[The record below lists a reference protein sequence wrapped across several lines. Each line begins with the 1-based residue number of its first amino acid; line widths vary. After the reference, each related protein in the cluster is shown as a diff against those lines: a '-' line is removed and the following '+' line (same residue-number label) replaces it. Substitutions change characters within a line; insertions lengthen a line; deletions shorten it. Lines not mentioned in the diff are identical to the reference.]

1 MVRRLLQSN
10 FSWFLLTFVLSR
22 GIINAFGTFQAYY
35 ETDILSSFS
44 PSEIS
49 WIGTLQ
55 GFLLLV
61 IGVLSGPLYDLG
73 YLRGLM
79 FAGTGFIFLGFLLA
93 GEVNS
98 YFGVILSL
106 SLMVGLG
113 CGCLF
118 IPSLAIVAPYFT
130 TKRPLATGITAA
142 GGSFGGV
149 LFPIAFKQT
158 LDHVGYSWG
167 CRVLAFMVLGTQI
180 VPFIL
185 LEPLSM
191 PKQKR
196 KLFEPHAL
204 KVPSFLLYSI
214 ALFFVF
220 AGLYVPFFFVSSYAE
235 EELGVD
241 TTMGFYLLSIMNA
254 GSFFGRIGLN
264 LLANRLGSM
273 PVCIACILLSGVL
286 AFLWIPVHTFAGFVV
301 WGIIYGVFS
310 GAVVSLVST
319 AMVAISSDLSKF
331 GTRLGMA
338 SGFAGFGL
346 LVGSPIAGAILTSHL
361 SWEGTQVFTGI
372 IILFGCAA
380 LIAAWMVFKMSEKK
394 RKPDAV

>member
-1 MVRRLLQSN
+1 
-10 FSWFLLTFVLSR
+10 
-22 GIINAFGTFQAYY
+22 
-35 ETDILSSFS
+35 
-44 PSEIS
+44 
-49 WIGTLQ
+49 
-55 GFLLLV
+55 
-61 IGVLSGPLYDLG
+61 
-73 YLRGLM
+73 M

-113 CGCLF
+113 TGCLF

-158 LDHVGYSWG
+158 LDHIGYAWG

-180 VPFIL
+180 VPL
-185 LEPLSM
+185 LLLDPLSM
-191 PKQKR
+191 PKQTR
-196 KLFEPHAL
+196 KLFEPQAL
-204 KVPSFLLYSI
+204 KIPSFLLYSV

-220 AGLYVPFFFVSSYAE
+220 AGLYVPFFYVSSYAE
-235 EELGVD
+235 EKLDVSA
-241 TTMGFYLLSIMNA
+241 TMGFYLLSIMNA

-264 LLANRLGSM
+264 LLANSVGSM
-273 PVCIACILLSGVL
+273 PVCVACILISGIL
-286 AFLWIPVHTFAGFVV
+286 ALLWMPVHNFAGFVV
-301 WGIIYGVFS
+301 WGIIYGIFS

-346 LVGSPIAGAILTSHL
+346 LVGSPIAGAILTSRL
-361 SWEGTQVFTGI
+361 SWKGTQVFTGLI
-372 IILFGCAA
+372 VLIGCAC
-380 LIAAWMVFKMSEKK
+380 LLGAWVVFKTSE
-394 RKPDAV
+394 RKGKADRSV